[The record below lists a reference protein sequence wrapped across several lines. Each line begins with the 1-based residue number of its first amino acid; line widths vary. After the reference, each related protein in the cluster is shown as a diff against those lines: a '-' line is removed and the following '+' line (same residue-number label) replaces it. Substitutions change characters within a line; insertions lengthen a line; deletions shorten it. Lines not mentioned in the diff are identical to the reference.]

1 MFHSFQRPAGSR
13 IHRHN
18 RPSCR
23 SIDFHP
29 SLSCGFATDGVIR
42 LQSGASALCVTV
54 AWFHWK
60 RSRTVSLSAIAAER
74 EAAK

>member
-1 MFHSFQRPAGSR
+1 MFHSFQRPRGSR

-23 SIDFHP
+23 SIDFYP
-29 SLSCGFATDGVIR
+29 SLSCGFATDE
-42 LQSGASALCVTV
+42 LFASNRGERACVTA

-60 RSRTVSLSAIAAER
+60 RSRRVSR
-74 EAAK
+74 FRDGR